1 MTHARSRAVRRVAL
15 AAAALLGATSV
26 YSKDSVLLI
35 DADVALTVPFPIG
48 KDVDDDLAV
57 IYAHLGS
64 GPRIVSLTS
73 ACKSTLHDAA
83 DNANRLAPRA
93 PKRRSATRL
102 SR

>member
-1 MTHARSRAVRRVAL
+1 MRRVAL
-15 AAAALLGATSV
+15 AAAALLGASV
-26 YSKDSVLLI
+26 DSKENVLLI

-73 ACKSTLHDAA
+73 AWPTLHDVA

-93 PKRRSATRL
+93 SQRRSETRP